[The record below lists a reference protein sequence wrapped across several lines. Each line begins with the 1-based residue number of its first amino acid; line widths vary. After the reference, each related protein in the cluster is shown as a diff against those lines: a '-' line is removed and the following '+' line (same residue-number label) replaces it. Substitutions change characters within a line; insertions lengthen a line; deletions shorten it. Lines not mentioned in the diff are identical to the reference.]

1 MLKKTDVLTAS
12 DVLLEEADQL
22 LEKGDT
28 VQASEKYYK
37 AAEEAV
43 KLLAKTLKLTS
54 VLNKAEKNGEWDLRV
69 LHEAVNEASQV
80 LNNPEL
86 FEYWESAVAVL
97 TANLSMAV
105 LKKEAENVRKLVKI
119 SDKVA
124 NTKMA

>member
-105 LKKEAENVRKLVKI
+105 LKRKRK
-119 SDKVA
+119 
-124 NTKMA
+124 T